1 LRPPKID
8 APALVGPGPVW
19 AGDSERRASIAD
31 LRDRYAEA
39 RSQVPTGEPHGNL
52 DWILGARRNPD
63 RDPLLLRADTI
74 RLIALWLQD
83 LASELDRASERG
95 SSEQKNVV
103 APAASLAG
111 KLRDATGRFLLAFRR
126 AD

>member
-1 LRPPKID
+1 MWI
-8 APALVGPGPVW
+8 
-19 AGDSERRASIAD
+19 GDRERRASLAD

-83 LASELDRASERG
+83 LASELDRASQG
-95 SSEQKNVV
+95 GTPEQKSIV
-103 APAASLAG
+103 APAESLAG
-111 KLRDATGRFLLAFRR
+111 DLRDATKRFLTAFRHPN
-126 AD
+126 

>member
-8 APALVGPGPVW
+8 APALVGPGSVW

-52 DWILGARRNPD
+52 DWILGARRNPE
-63 RDPLLLRADTI
+63 RDPLLYRTGTI

-83 LASELDRASERG
+83 LASDLDRASERG
-95 SSEQKNVV
+95 TPEQKSIV
-103 APAASLAG
+103 APAESLAG
-111 KLRDATGRFLLAFRR
+111 KLRDATKRFLTAFRNPN
-126 AD
+126 